1 MGVERIHQKDR
12 SRELIAGPLHC
23 GAVVTG
29 WPRKVSAERHS
40 RACFNQGL
48 STSFKARRWRHMLL
62 IPALGRQR
70 QVDV

>member
-12 SRELIAGPLHC
+12 SRELIAAPLHC

-40 RACFNQGL
+40 RACF
-48 STSFKARRWRHMLL
+48 SLL
-62 IPALGRQR
+62 GQSGGFQYHLPKSN
-70 QVDV
+70 